1 MMQEILVALTRN
13 AIEITNSKLGRRNN
27 MKIQKGKQL
36 DFTIEDVNNV
46 YSGPVGVLWE
56 MLMGEQIHVGG
67 EKEKHCC
74 S

>member
-1 MMQEILVALTRN
+1 
-13 AIEITNSKLGRRNN
+13 

-56 MLMGEQIHVGG
+56 MLMGEQILMYVLRLVVLRGISPG
-67 EKEKHCC
+67 RLGVQ